1 MRIVAIETTSAH
13 GSLALLE
20 DEQVL
25 AEQTLEA
32 RHYSRQLLQELERL
46 LQVHSMTLKD
56 IGLLAVAGGPGSF
69 TGARIGLTV
78 VKGLM
83 ETVGTEAVMIST
95 LQAVAAAAQTDP
107 GQPVLAALDASRG
120 EFYYGFYPHGPN
132 HYALGEGTSR
142 SGAEAGEE
150 GLESLPAFLQRI
162 EQNAAVPVVTPHTTV
177 IEACASKRNI
187 QAVSPLLAPWVGR
200 IGLARFRAGQR
211 TDALRLDAHYIRRS
225 DAEIYSLPQLQ
236 HS

>member
-46 LQVHSMTLKD
+46 LQQHGMKLSD

-83 ETVGTEAVMIST
+83 ETVGTEAVMLST
-95 LQAVAAAAQTDP
+95 LQAVAAAAGTAA
-107 GQPVLAALDASRG
+107 GEPVLAALDASRG
-120 EFYYGFYPHGPN
+120 EIYYGSYPQGPN
-132 HYALGEGTSR
+132 HFAIEG
-142 SGAEAGEE
+142 GANSAGEE
-150 GLESLPAFLQRI
+150 GLESLAAFQQRL
-162 EQNAAVPVVTPHTTV
+162 ERHAGVAVVTPHATV
-177 IEACASKRNI
+177 VEACASIRGI
-187 QAVSPLLAPWVGR
+187 RQVSQLLAPWVGR
-200 IGLARFRAGQR
+200 AGLARYRAGQK

-225 DAEIYSLPQLQ
+225 DAEIYTLPQLQ

>member
-1 MRIVAIETTSAH
+1 MRTVAIETTSAH

-20 DEQVL
+20 DEHVL

-32 RHYSRQLLQELERL
+32 RHYSRQLLQELEHL
-46 LQVHSMTLKD
+46 LQQQDMKLND

-83 ETVGTEAVMIST
+83 EAVGTEAVMIST
-95 LQAVAAAAQTDP
+95 LQAVAAAAQTAD

-120 EFYYGFYPHGPN
+120 EVYYGFYPQGPYR
-132 HYALGEGTSR
+132 YALGEGDSNT
-142 SGAEAGEE
+142 GEE
-150 GLESLPAFLQRI
+150 GLESLAAFQQRL
-162 EQNAAVPVVTPHTTV
+162 EQQIAVPAVTPHPTV
-177 IEACASKRNI
+177 IEACTSRQTI
-187 QAVSPLLAPWVGR
+187 QAVTQLLAPWVGR
-200 IGLARFRAGQR
+200 VGLARYRAGQK

-225 DAEIYSLPQLQ
+225 DAEIYSRPQFQ

>member
-13 GSLALLE
+13 GSLALLD
-20 DEQVL
+20 DEQLL
-25 AEQTLEA
+25 AEQPLEA

-46 LQVHSMTLKD
+46 LQQHGMKLSD

-83 ETVGTEAVMIST
+83 EAVGTEAVMIST
-95 LQAVAAAAQTDP
+95 LQAVAAAAQTAPD
-107 GQPVLAALDASRG
+107 QPVLAALDASRG
-120 EFYYGFYPHGPN
+120 EVYYGFYPRGPY
-132 HYALGEGTSR
+132 HYALGEDTNS
-142 SGAEAGEE
+142 GEE
-150 GLESLPAFLQRI
+150 GLESLPAFLQRL
-162 EQNAAVPVVTPHTTV
+162 ERHAAISVVTPHTTV
-177 IEACASKRNI
+177 IEACASKRKI
-187 QAVSPLLAPWVGR
+187 QAVSPLLARWVGR
-200 IGLARFRAGQR
+200 VGWARFRAGQR